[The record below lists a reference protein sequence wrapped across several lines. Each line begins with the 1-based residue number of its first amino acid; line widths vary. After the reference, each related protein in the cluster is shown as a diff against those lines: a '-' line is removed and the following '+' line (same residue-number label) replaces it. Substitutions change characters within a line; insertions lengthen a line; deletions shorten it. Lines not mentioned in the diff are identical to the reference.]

1 MAKSKIKKVNGI
13 KAVKGDVVLHNGKR
27 WTVLDRDYDS
37 WDGRSF
43 YMISTG
49 SRKNTSTK
57 WVRSD
62 KFSLV

>member
-13 KAVKGDVVLHNGKR
+13 KAVKGDVVTHNGKR

-37 WDGRSF
+37 WDGHSF

-49 SRKNTSTK
+49 SKKSTSTK